1 MSDTTLR
8 AFGWSPL
15 LIHGDPCVLDR
26 WLWLRRHLRTGRVR
40 TFDAGCGNGAFSIY
54 AARQGNDVLAA
65 SFSEREQNDAKRRAA
80 LVGISTIDFRQ
91 LDLREIEEHRP
102 ALGTF
107 EQIICFETI
116 EHVLDDEG
124 LVRSLAAMLDPGG
137 QLLLT
142 VPYDGHHPLH
152 SEEENPSPV
161 EDGWHVRYGYS
172 QQRLR
177 EVAEGAGLRVT
188 DEGFVSGF
196 VSQKLDEP
204 DAQADSARRPAR
216 GVGDH
221 APAASA
227 RRAGPPALKAPA
239 LSAPE
244 RGAGSRQAGLRS
256 ERRRCEF

>member
-1 MSDTTLR
+1 MFRGMSDTMLR

-26 WLWLRRHLRTGRVR
+26 WLWLRAHLRTGRVR

-54 AARQGNDVLAA
+54 AARQGNDVVAA

-91 LDLREIEEHRP
+91 LDLREIEEHR
-102 ALGTF
+102 ASLGTY

-142 VPYDGHHPLH
+142 VPFDGHRPLH
-152 SEEENPSPV
+152 SEERNPSPV

-177 EVAEGAGLRVT
+177 EVAESAGLRVT

-196 VSQKLDEP
+196 LSQKLTNMM
-204 DAQADSARRPAR
+204 RRLIPR
-216 GVGDH
+216 VGL
-221 APAASA
+221 PAAWAIMLPLRPLVVLDRPLS
-227 RRAGPPALKAPA
+227 RLLRYPH
-239 LSAPE
+239 LSAALAAVKP
-244 RGAGSRQAGLRS
+244 A
-256 ERRRCEF
+256 